1 MDVPVPILLRDLLV
15 LPDQVRKG
23 DFVLNLAAGVTAHAK
38 ETVES
43 YVVTPQLV
51 KCFDEALGL
60 VKSSLESNKSK
71 AAYLHG
77 SFGSGKSHFMAILLL
92 LLERNLQARAIPEL
106 SEVVAKHN
114 AWTEGRKFL
123 LVPYHMLGA
132 EDMETAILGGY
143 AAHVRKLHPDKP
155 TPAVYRSEALLEDAR
170 RLRSQF
176 GDAQFFAKLNEGRG
190 TGDGWGDI
198 SEKWDATSFAHAANA
213 QDSAEH
219 RRLVGDLVDRYFT
232 NVRENAHGFIDLDK
246 GLSVISQH
254 AKMLGYHGLILF
266 LDELILWLAS
276 HAADINFLNRE
287 GTKLP
292 KLVEAQHADR
302 PAPIISF
309 IARQRDLREL
319 VGDHVAGSLQLGFS
333 DILRFWEARFS
344 TIKLEDRN
352 LAAIAERRVLKAKDG
367 AARAAMDAEFS
378 KTEKIR
384 EAVMKVLLTQSGN
397 REEFRKLYPFT
408 PALVETLVALSS
420 LLQRERTALKIMLQL
435 LVEQK
440 DRLQLGELVP
450 VGDLFDAI
458 ADGDEAFN
466 DVMKAHFENAR
477 KLWTQRLR
485 PLLEQEH
492 QITHE
497 QAETSAPFR
506 ADARLVKTLLLAA
519 LAPEVESL
527 KMMTAS
533 RLAALN
539 HGSIKSPIAGQESGI
554 VLSKMRRWAGQVG
567 QLRISDD
574 AGDPTIQ
581 IQLSDVD
588 TEAILTKANAVDNPG
603 ERARKIKELLFA
615 QMKIVDQGEL
625 WVTQPFT
632 WRGTK
637 RMCEVLF
644 TNVRETMDETLR
656 TEGADGWKV
665 IVDYPFDTPPNTP
678 AHDVARLRKFRD
690 ENLAQRTIVWIP
702 SFFGLQAQRD
712 LSAYVRLE
720 HILTGDRFSQFVNH
734 LSAQD
739 QAAARTQLD
748 NQRRQ
753 LQARL
758 ILHLEAA
765 YGIHPA
771 EAGSLDTS
779 HELEAADQFQ
789 SLDDKLDLRPPVS
802 ANLREA
808 FVKLIEQ
815 AMAHQ
820 YPAHPEFEEGANLGN
835 ASLKRVLA
843 EIENAVRNEDGR
855 VAVEQPMRA
864 AMNQVAV
871 PLKLG
876 VMGQTHFQVGPH
888 WRTHFDKEHA
898 QAGGAITVGKLHDW
912 LNKLKM
918 GLPVEAQNLIVLAF
932 AAQTNRSFY
941 LHGTA
946 VTPGVEKLENELE
959 LREEKLPSETAWK
972 PALERAAHIFGFA
985 ASPLLNAGNLA
996 KFCGDLR
1003 QSSTTAAPKA
1013 EALIK
1018 QLRGIPAAFINGDPT
1033 TTARQKTAVEAAAVL
1048 KLIGQHDGA
1057 ALVEHF
1063 GATALAAT
1071 PAALGTSISSAS
1083 DVTSALQG
1091 MSWDILEGMQSAT
1104 GEHAATAGSILQNV
1118 AESLANDEHV
1128 NPLPVRLHD
1137 AQKAAVALLKAM
1149 AAKPAPPVVTPEPA
1163 PAPTPSPIVQPTNE
1177 NEIFL
1182 CLPPECSALLAK
1194 HRDVQID
1201 LATGTLTI
1209 SATGQKFKLRLVP
1222 PQK

>member
-1 MDVPVPILLRDLLV
+1 MLLRDLLD

-23 DFVLNLAAGVTAHAK
+23 DFVLNLAAGVTAHAQ

-43 YVVTPQLV
+43 YVPTPQLV

-77 SFGSGKSHFMAILLL
+77 SFGSGKSHFMAIMLL
-92 LLERNLQARAIPEL
+92 LLERNALARAIPEL

-114 AWTEGRKFL
+114 GWTESKRFL

-143 AAHVRKLHPDKP
+143 AAHVRKHHADKP

-170 RLRSQF
+170 RLREQF
-176 GDAQFFAKLNEGRG
+176 GDTQFFAKLNEGRTG
-190 TGDGWGDI
+190 GDGWGDI
-198 SEKWDATSFAHAANA
+198 SEKWDVASFEQAATA

-352 LAAIAERRVLKAKDG
+352 LAAIAEKRVLKAKDG

-384 EAVMKVLLTQSGN
+384 EAVMNVLLTQSSN
-397 REEFRKLYPFT
+397 RDDFRKLYPFT

-435 LVEQK
+435 LVDQK

-450 VGDLFDAI
+450 VGDLFVAI

-492 QITHE
+492 QLTHE
-497 QAETSAPFR
+497 QAETSALFR
-506 ADARLVKTLLLAA
+506 ADARLLKTLLLAA

-527 KMMTAS
+527 KLMTAS

-554 VLSKMRRWAGQVG
+554 VLNKMRRWAGQIG
-567 QLRISDD
+567 QIRISDD

-615 QMKIVDQGEL
+615 QMKIADQGEL
-625 WVTQPFT
+625 WVTQPFM

-644 TNVRETMDETLR
+644 TNVRETMDESLR
-656 TEGADGWKV
+656 TDGTDGWKV

-678 AHDVARLRKFRD
+678 AHDVARLCKFRD
-690 ENLAQRTIVWIP
+690 ANSAQRTIVWIP

-720 HILTGDRFSQFVNH
+720 HILTGDRFGQFVNH

-739 QAAARTQLD
+739 QTAARTQLD

-753 LQARL
+753 LQSRL

-771 EAGSLDTS
+771 EVGSLDTS
-779 HELEAADQFQ
+779 HELETTDQFQ
-789 SLDDKLDLRPPVS
+789 SLHHELDLRPPVS
-802 ANLREA
+802 ANLRDA

-815 AMAHQ
+815 AMAFQ
-820 YPAHPEFEEGANLGN
+820 FPAHPAFDENANLGN

-843 EIENAVRNEDGR
+843 EIENAVRNDDGR
-855 VAVEQPMRA
+855 VAIEQPMRA
-864 AMNQVAV
+864 PMNQVAV

-876 VMGQTHFQVGPH
+876 AMGQTHFKIGSDWQS
-888 WRTHFDKEHA
+888 HFDKEHA
-898 QAGGAITVGKLHDW
+898 QAGGAITVGRLREW
-912 LNKLKM
+912 INKPKAM
-918 GLPVEAQNLIVLAF
+918 GLPIEAQNLLILAF

-941 LHGTA
+941 LHGTPI
-946 VTPGVEKLENELE
+946 TPALEKLENELE
-959 LREEKLPSETAWK
+959 LREEKLPANPAWK
-972 PALERAAHIFGFA
+972 AALERAAHIFGFA

-996 KFCGDLR
+996 RFCADLR
-1003 QSSTTAAPKA
+1003 ERACSASAGVDT
-1013 EALIK
+1013 LIK
-1018 QLRGIPAAFINGDPT
+1018 QLRSIPLEFIGGAATNSPRLNSAI
-1033 TTARQKTAVEAAAVL
+1033 EAAGLL
-1048 KLIGQHDGA
+1048 KLIGQHEGST
-1057 ALVEHF
+1057 LVEQF
-1063 GATALAAT
+1063 GGFALTST
-1071 PAALGTSISSAS
+1071 PAAIGTSISSAG
-1083 DVTSALQG
+1083 DVSSALQG
-1091 MSWDILEGMQSAT
+1091 MSWDILDGLHSAT
-1104 GEHAATAGSILQNV
+1104 GDHAATAAKIFQNV
-1118 AESLANDEHV
+1118 SEFISNDEHV
-1128 NPLPVRLHD
+1128 SPLQSRLLD
-1137 AQKAAVALLKAM
+1137 AQKGAVSLLKAM
-1149 AAKPAPPVVTPEPA
+1149 ATRPAPPVI
-1163 PAPTPSPIVQPTNE
+1163 APTPVPVPVPTNVPPVPKDE
-1177 NEIFL
+1177 TEVVLFL
-1182 CLPPECSALLAK
+1182 PEECSAQLAK

-1201 LATGTLTI
+1201 ISAGTLTI
-1209 SATGQKFKLRLVP
+1209 VATGRKFKLRLLS
-1222 PQK
+1222 QQA